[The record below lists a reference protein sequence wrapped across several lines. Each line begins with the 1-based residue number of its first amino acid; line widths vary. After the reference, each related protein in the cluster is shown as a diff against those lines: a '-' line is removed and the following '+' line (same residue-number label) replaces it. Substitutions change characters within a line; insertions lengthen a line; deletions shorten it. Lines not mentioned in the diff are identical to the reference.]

1 MKLRRVEIERVGA
14 HRQLVLPDLVD
25 GLTVLYGP
33 NETGKS
39 TLLASLRG
47 LLFGRPDMEEGR
59 PAITTE
65 SRVVAMVERDGALW
79 RLERGLSSRRLKP
92 ILITPSGD
100 RLTGD
105 EAVKD
110 ALPDLRM
117 VEASL
122 YQSVF
127 TFQLAELQDLKGE
140 PGVADKLYAV
150 GSPGGLSPYELE
162 RRLSEAAKA
171 IYNADA
177 RARNAE
183 LLQKNREVARLRNEL
198 EAAQDTPA
206 AYLRKRDELVRA
218 RAIQD
223 ELEQQLQNAVE
234 ERRQAQVLTDVWPHY
249 RNLNEWK
256 SQSGADGKGDPPWLH
271 LSGEVASAAAEAQTA
286 TVQLRQMQE
295 SLQDAVE
302 LRDESAQIA
311 ASLSAP
317 WKTPLGDGLL
327 PLYTASVDSAAVEQA
342 RAHGSRLE
350 QCLRTV
356 DGLTNTVSA
365 DQDIAKQRFE
375 ELLSA
380 GGTGDETSAE
390 WLTLRQQFAVM
401 ASRLQDDTATI
412 DRAESLWN
420 TCEARLNDLAS
431 AEEALAHSA
440 QLRRADQRRR
450 SSFAAVL
457 AVIVAALF
465 GAYLWYAGQ
474 AIAGLVA
481 MLLGVAV
488 AAGWLRRDIAV
499 AKGASTPVS
508 SPELTRLEANVKSGW
523 QAVRESI
530 EQLQTVDR
538 HTAVTID
545 VQRVFGESLPD
556 DCAAVRQA
564 FQTLRQAVRQSR
576 FSLDSEVAGL
586 EARRN
591 AWERW
596 QDTKRQLLDE
606 EAKQGAAK
614 EELRRAEAAW
624 AAELASF
631 GIKEYLPPAAFVA
644 EAARVARLRSAEAQA
659 AKRSESALETGDRLS
674 QFARRAAAVLEKV
687 RREVPDG
694 AMIVRSVTVTEGETA
709 ATRGWVV
716 DFTHPSS
723 DSGEDADGLSA
734 ARRLE
739 SVLQAVRSH
748 LEAAKARL
756 DEWAAASR
764 LARESYV
771 QAVATAGGPSACE
784 AVMSKL
790 ASLTE
795 EDISLEVEAAT
806 SQVAEARRAAEEQ
819 RRFVWAIEQEL
830 AQWSDRK
837 TALDIAWQLAQVS
850 AERLQAARKWGVYAA
865 AGALVKEARRR
876 YERNRQ
882 PTALHVASEVF
893 ARVTDGRYVELR
905 ATATVDNRSGVDA
918 PVLVAVDGAGQAWAV
933 EQLSRGAREQ
943 VYLALRLA
951 LLRDYAARG
960 VILPVVLDDPLVNF
974 DRARFDAV
982 FAILRE
988 EAEGGQFFYLTC
1000 HDDVAALA
1008 VDAGV
1013 RVVDLTEAA
1022 QGE

>member
-1 MKLRRVEIERVGA
+1 MKLRRLEIERVGA

-59 PAITTE
+59 PAITSE
-65 SRVVAMVERDGALW
+65 SRVAAMVERDCALW

-92 ILITPSGD
+92 VLLTPTGD

-127 TFQLAELQDLKGE
+127 TFQLAELQDLKE
-140 PGVADKLYAV
+140 ETGVADKLYAV

-162 RRLSEAAKA
+162 RRLSEAGKA

-177 RARNAE
+177 RARNAV
-183 LLQKNREVARLRNEL
+183 LLQKNREVARLRTEL
-198 EAAQDTPA
+198 EATQDTPA
-206 AYLRKRDELVRA
+206 AYLRKRDELVQA
-218 RAIQD
+218 RVTLE
-223 ELEQQLQNAVE
+223 ELEQHLQDAVE

-249 RNLNEWK
+249 CQRNEWK
-256 SQSGADGKGDPPWLH
+256 AKSGADGKADPPWLR
-271 LSGEVASAAAEAQTA
+271 LSGEVASAAAQAQTA

-295 SLQDAVE
+295 SLQDAAE
-302 LRDESAQIA
+302 LSEESAQIA

-317 WKTPLGDGLL
+317 WKTPLWDGQLAL
-327 PLYTASVDSAAVEQA
+327 QAASVDTAAVEQA
-342 RAHGSRLE
+342 RLHAARLE
-350 QCLRTV
+350 HCLRSV
-356 DGLTNTVSA
+356 DGLANTVSGSR
-365 DQDIAKQRFE
+365 DIAQQRFA
-375 ELLSA
+375 ELVSV
-380 GGTGDETSAE
+380 GGTGDETSAQ
-390 WLTLRQQFAVM
+390 WLTLRQRLSVM

-420 TCEARLNDLAS
+420 TCETHLNDLAS
-431 AEEALAHSA
+431 AAQALAQSA
-440 QLRRADQRRR
+440 EQRRAQQRRR
-450 SSFAAVL
+450 SSFAAIF

-474 AIAGLVA
+474 TIAGVVA
-481 MLLGVAV
+481 LLLGVAV
-488 AAGWLRRDIAV
+488 ATGWLRRDSGG
-499 AKGASTPVS
+499 AKGASRRES
-508 SPELTRLEANVKSGW
+508 SLDVTRLEANVKSGW

-530 EQLQTVDR
+530 AQLQTADR
-538 HTAVTID
+538 HPAGATD

-556 DCAAVRQA
+556 DYTAVRHA

-576 FSLDSEVAGL
+576 LSLDLEVAGL
-586 EARRN
+586 EEGRN

-596 QDTKRQLLDE
+596 QDAQRQLLDE
-606 EAKQGAAK
+606 EARQRAAK
-614 EELRRAEAAW
+614 EELRIAEAAW
-624 AAELASF
+624 VAELASF
-631 GIKEYLPPAAFVA
+631 GIKEYLSPTAFVA

-659 AKRSESALETGDRLS
+659 AKRSISALETGRRLS
-674 QFARRAAAVLEKV
+674 QFGRTAAAILEQV

-694 AMIVRSVTVTEGETA
+694 AMTVRSVTVTERETA
-709 ATRGWVV
+709 ATSGRTG
-716 DFTHPSS
+716 DFAHPSF
-723 DSGEDADGLSA
+723 DGREDEDGPTV

-739 SVLQAVRSH
+739 SVLHALRSH

-756 DEWAAASR
+756 DEWAAEAR
-764 LARESYV
+764 VARESYV
-771 QAVATAGGPSACE
+771 HAVATAGGESAYE
-784 AVMSKL
+784 AVVSKL
-790 ASLTE
+790 ALLTE
-795 EDISLEVEAAT
+795 EDVSAQVQAAT
-806 SQVAEARRAAEEQ
+806 SQVAQARLAAEEQ
-819 RRFVWAIEQEL
+819 RRLVWAIEQEL

-837 TALDIAWQLAQVS
+837 TALDTAWQLAQVS

-876 YERNRQ
+876 YERDRQ
-882 PTALHVASEVF
+882 PTALNAASEVF
-893 ARVTDGRYVELR
+893 ARVTNGRYVELR
-905 ATATVDNRSGVDA
+905 ATATVDNKSGVDV

-933 EQLSRGAREQ
+933 DQLSRGAREQ

-951 LLRDYAARG
+951 LLRDYSARG

-988 EAEGGQFFYLTC
+988 EAEGGQFLYLTC